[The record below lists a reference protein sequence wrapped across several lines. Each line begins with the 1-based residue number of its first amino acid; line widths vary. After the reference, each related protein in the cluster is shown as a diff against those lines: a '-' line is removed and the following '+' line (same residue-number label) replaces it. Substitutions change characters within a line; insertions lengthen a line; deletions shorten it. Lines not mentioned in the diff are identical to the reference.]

1 MRRIKK
7 FTTSVLCILIC
18 AALIFISACSYEE
31 LESMQAGETA
41 AHAGTEQSDE
51 EADPE
56 DSAENAETTQSSEA
70 EERLEIWTGVTEE
83 ELEQADTVEDVSEYE
98 GEIYTVVNENVPEFT
113 EEELS
118 VTESYESYSELDEL
132 GRCGV
137 CVACIGT
144 DIMPSEERGSIG
156 EVQPTGWHTVK
167 YDCVD
172 GLYLYNRC
180 HLIAYELA
188 GENANEKNLITGTRY
203 FNVEGM
209 LPLENMVTDF
219 IEETGYHVLYR
230 VTPVFEGD
238 NLVAAGVQME
248 AWSLEDDGE
257 SICYNLF
264 VYNIQPGAAI
274 DYATGDSWES
284 DETLYITEE
293 DESDTLREAGAS
305 TDEMTDTDETE
316 SGTSAENESDT
327 ETYVVNTNTQKFHKP
342 TCSSVDDIADYNR
355 QDYSGSR
362 ETLISQGFEP
372 CKRCNP

>member
-18 AALIFISACSYEE
+18 SLLVFISACSYDKPESEQADTSSVQAEE
-31 LESMQAGETA
+31 DQAV
-41 AHAGTEQSDE
+41 E
-51 EADPE
+51 EADSA
-56 DSAENAETTQSSEA
+56 DSAESEAGTAQSTEAEATQTSEA
-70 EERLEIWTGVTEE
+70 EDRLEIWTGVSEE
-83 ELEQADTVEDVSEYE
+83 DLEQADTVDDVPEYE
-98 GEIYTVVNENVPEFT
+98 GEIYAVVNDNEPEFT

-137 CVACIGT
+137 CTACIGT
-144 DIMPSEERGSIG
+144 DIMPTEERGSIG
-156 EVQPTGWHTVK
+156 QVKPSGWHTVK

-188 GENANEKNLITGTRY
+188 AENANEENLITGTRY

-219 IEETGYHVLYR
+219 VKETGYHVLYR

-238 NLVAAGVQME
+238 DLVAAGVQME
-248 AWSLEDDGE
+248 AESLEDGGE
-257 SICYNLF
+257 GICYNLF
-264 VYNIQPGAAI
+264 VYNIQPGVAI

-284 DETLYITEE
+284 DETLFASDEE
-293 DESDTLREAGAS
+293 DDV
-305 TDEMTDTDETE
+305 TDTSETE
-316 SGTSAENESDT
+316 VDVTAETDSDT
-327 ETYVVNTNTQKFHKP
+327 ETYVVNTNTKKFHKP

-355 QDYSGSR
+355 KDYSGSR